1 MPKNNRQPATLTR
14 SISWR
19 FDLLAAIDTKV
30 EELRTDRST
39 YVSGVL
45 EHVLGLYPHP
55 ELMGRNAPFH
65 KDKAEGWAPLAK
77 ELEKEANRDRETK
90 RAHKAAKSSPAAAV
104 GQPGGLVRRPA
115 HR

>member
-30 EELRTDRST
+30 AELRTDRST

-55 ELMGRNAPFH
+55 ELMGRNAPFQ
-65 KDKAEGWAPLAK
+65 KDKAEEWAPLAK
-77 ELEKEANRDRETK
+77 ELEKEANKDRETK
-90 RAHKAAKSSPAAAV
+90 RVHKAAKAAGSVQA
-104 GQPGGLVRRPA
+104 GGLVKRPA
-115 HR
+115 AHR

>member
-1 MPKNNRQPATLTR
+1 MPKNNRQPATVTR

-30 EELRTDRST
+30 GELRTDRST
-39 YVSGVL
+39 YINGVL

-55 ELMGRNAPFH
+55 ELMGRTAPFR
-65 KDKAEGWAPLAK
+65 KDKANDWAPLAK
-77 ELEKEANRDRETK
+77 ELEKEANKGRETK
-90 RAHKAAKSSPAAAV
+90 RLHKAAKSAAV
-104 GQPGGLVRRPA
+104 VGLPGGLVKRPT